1 MSKTLLVAWREFL
14 ATVLTKGFLLGIIL
28 PPIIMAGVLVLMP
41 LLMNSA
47 APKTAGTVG
56 VVDQSGLVAPALAKS
71 LSAAEFRARQSKR
84 LDMARQKMREKG
96 INLPITGA
104 QQAAAQAAMDA
115 LAPTITVEIL
125 PGDTDVEAAKKP
137 ILDARVRETEHANTA
152 QRIALIVIPA
162 TAVTAPPTPPTPPT
176 PAPTPAPAPVETAA
190 PAKPVFDSYQMFV
203 APKLDVEIQNDISAQ
218 VDRAIVDARLTAA
231 SFDPERVRTLTATPK
246 TDTKVVTAEGE
257 RRDSAITAMLL
268 PIGFLML
275 LWISVMIGGQGLLM
289 STVEEKSSRVMEV
302 LLSAVSPMQLMV
314 GKILGQMA
322 VAALIMSLYAATGIG
337 ALVFFSLSHE
347 LEPTLL
353 ICTPIYFVIA
363 FFLMA
368 SMLAAIGSAVNDIRE
383 AQALMQPIMLVLIIP
398 MILWLPISR
407 NPNGLFAVICS
418 FFPPISPFV
427 MVVRLAGSE
436 PIPFWQI
443 PATIL
448 LGIATMAFMAWF
460 TAKVFRIGVLMY
472 GKPPNFRTLIRWVR
486 MA

>member
-14 ATVLTKGFLLGIIL
+14 ATVLTKGFILGILL
-28 PPIIMAGVLVLMP
+28 PPVIMAGVFLLMP

-47 APKTAGTVG
+47 APKTAGVIA
-56 VVDQSGLVAPALAKS
+56 VVDQSGGLVAPALAKS
-71 LSAAEFRARQSKR
+71 LSAEQFRLRQSQR
-84 LDMARQKMREKG
+84 LQKAQEKMREKG
-96 INLPITGA
+96 LNFPITGQ
-104 QQAAAQAAMDA
+104 QQAAAQAAIDA
-115 LAPTITVEIL
+115 MAPTLSVEVL
-125 PGDTDVEAAKKP
+125 PADTDIEAAKKP
-137 ILDARVRETEHANTA
+137 ILEARVREAEQANA
-152 QRIALIVIPA
+152 GQRVALVVIPA
-162 TAVTAPPTPPTPPT
+162 ASVIAAPPTPPT
-176 PAPTPAPAPVETAA
+176 APTAA
-190 PAKPVFDSYQMFV
+190 AEPTDKKPYDSYQMFV
-203 APKLDVEIQNDISAQ
+203 APKLDPEVQGDIADQ

-231 SFDPERVRTLTATPK
+231 SLDPDRVRTLTTTPK

-257 RRDSAITAMLL
+257 RRDSAMATMML

-275 LWISVMIGGQGLLM
+275 LWISVMVGGQGLLM

-322 VAALIMSLYAATGIG
+322 VAALIMSLYAFTGIG
-337 ALVFFSLSHE
+337 ALVFFSLGHE
-347 LEPTLL
+347 LDPMLL
-353 ICTPIYFVIA
+353 ICTPIYFIIA

-383 AQALMQPIMLVLIIP
+383 AQALMQPIMIVLIIP

-407 NPNGLFAVICS
+407 NPNGIFAVACS

-436 PIPFWQI
+436 KIPFWQI

-448 LGIATMAFMAWF
+448 LGLASMAFMAWF

-472 GKPPNFRTLIRWVR
+472 GKPPNFRTLIKWVR